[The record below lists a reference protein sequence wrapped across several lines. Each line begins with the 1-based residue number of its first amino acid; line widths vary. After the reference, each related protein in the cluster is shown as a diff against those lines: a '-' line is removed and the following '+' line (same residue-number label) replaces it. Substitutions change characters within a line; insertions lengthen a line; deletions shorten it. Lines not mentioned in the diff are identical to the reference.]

1 MTRNISG
8 SDDKQMIDTKAE
20 IAKVKKALSE
30 TESPYLKMDYE
41 KYLKKLYKKIK
52 TKWGLIW
59 ADQKKK

>member
-41 KYLKKLYKKIK
+41 KYLKKLYKKLK
-52 TKWGLIW
+52 QSGV
-59 ADQKKK
+59 